1 MTASISAATSRV
13 PGLLVALAVAAS
25 ACSPAAEITRER
37 HPTRDFSRLASWAW
51 ARDAGIR
58 IPAVRNAPFVEER
71 LRAAI
76 ASELAARGYVEVPAA
91 NADMLVSYALLLTRA
106 DVTSFSD
113 FLRYKSQ
120 GGKDK
125 IMTSYTAGFSEGSL
139 AIDVYDRVTAE
150 LIWRGTARHVYDPDG
165 KGDRI
170 APAVAEILG
179 TFPH

>member
-1 MTASISAATSRV
+1 MNARIRAAASHAHC
-13 PGLLVALAVAAS
+13 LLLALALAAS
-25 ACSPAAEITRER
+25 ACSPTAEISRER
-37 HPTRDFSRLASWAW
+37 HPTWDFSRLASWAW
-51 ARDAGIR
+51 ANEAGIR

-76 ASELAARGYVEVPAA
+76 ASELAARGYVQVPAA

-113 FLRYKSQ
+113 FVRYKSQ

-139 AIDVYDRVTAE
+139 AIDVYDRATAE
-150 LIWRGTARHVYDPDG
+150 LIWRGTARRVYDPDG
-165 KGDRI
+165 KGERI
-170 APAVAEILG
+170 APAVQQILAS
-179 TFPH
+179 FPH